1 MILYNHLFF
10 SFIFFSF
17 IFFSLCL
24 PEYSLILYLL
34 CYNQGYV
41 LFSPSI
47 HMSVWWDVNIFGV
60 WSLAPFGSFDKNEK
74 KKNNNKVSPLA
85 CVHGCE
91 PAHFTTTVFAFL
103 VAFTFLHRSIDAPRW
118 REFPK
123 REKEGIKGL
132 GA

>member
-1 MILYNHLFF
+1 MF
-10 SFIFFSF
+10 
-17 IFFSLCL
+17 
-24 PEYSLILYLL
+24 
-34 CYNQGYV
+34 
-41 LFSPSI
+41 
-47 HMSVWWDVNIFGV
+47 VWWDVNIPGV
-60 WSLAPFGSFDKNEK
+60 CSLAPFGSFDKNEK
-74 KKNNNKVSPLA
+74 KKKNNKVTPLA